1 MTTSQLNELRRL
13 VEEEGHS
20 SASAARQVGV
30 PEHTAYYWLRQM
42 GVELAKK
49 WGPDQLAQYGAYDRK
64 TDKLVAMGSAKE
76 VAAQLGIKEVT
87 FRRYVCRG
95 TGKYLIVR
103 VDEERSGDD
112 ETT

>member
-30 PEHTAYYWLRQM
+30 PEQSAYYWLRQM
-42 GVELAKK
+42 GVKLVKK
-49 WGPDQLAQYGAYDRK
+49 WGPDQLAQYSAYDRK
-64 TDKLVAMGSAKE
+64 TDKLMATGSAKE
-76 VAAQLGIKEVT
+76 VAAYLEIKEIT
-87 FRRYVCRG
+87 LRRYVCRG

-103 VDEERSGDD
+103 VDKERSGDD